1 MPNVPTKKRSFK
13 KAIYIGIFVIIV
25 AGAAWYFFFN
35 KASTTT
41 EYVLQP
47 VQRSSI
53 KVTVTGTGQVSAL
66 QQIDVK
72 PEIAN
77 STSNTKIKTIKVA
90 VGQAVKAGDVV
101 ATLDDSTAQSNLRQA
116 AASLASAEASYQQVL
131 SGATVSTVKLSQ
143 LSVASAQSNYDQA
156 KTDLVQTQQSIAA
169 TLAQTKKTYNDLV
182 NNPSTTSDGQAITD
196 AQTNLT
202 NTQTNNQQSVDNN
215 KKALTLSLGN
225 QIVTAQ
231 TVLDTLKTQ
240 RSGYNFDNNLK
251 IVFSAEN
258 PNYSTQLDS
267 DYDRALALLPAAQ
280 TAVQTAT
287 ANNSDTNL
295 SAAITNLTNLFNALI
310 SASND
315 SYSAFKATIIGNNL
329 NQSELDSYKATAVS
343 QINQLN
349 SALTSLQNN
358 TQSWQNAQLA
368 YSTGL
373 TNSQASVA
381 QAQLNYTN
389 DVQKAQDALTNAQLS
404 SNSQLTAA
412 QQKVTNAAQSLANA
426 KEQYVQTVTPADAQS
441 VAQAKANLTQA
452 QVNYQNA
459 QSDLTKTIVTSPIS
473 GKVAAMNVHV
483 GDDANSST
491 VLATV
496 ITDQKI
502 VAIPLNEVDA
512 AKVQVGQPADIT
524 FSALPDLDLTGQV
537 SEVDEIGT
545 ASAGVVNYN
554 VDVSFSSQ
562 DVRIKPGM
570 SSSIIITV
578 QEKDNILVIPT
589 TAIKTRGSL
598 SYVQMISDPVV
609 VALKNSGASG
619 SNTFSVNNNQSSTP
633 TNTYQRVKTQTVT
646 SVNGPVDKYIE
657 IGIAND
663 TQTEVVS
670 GLNEGDQIIIRT
682 IASSSTA
689 TKTATASS
697 SAGRSYGG
705 GGGFGGGGGGGVGAL
720 MGH

>member
-77 STSNTKIKTIKVA
+77 STSNTKIKTIKVV